1 MTLNELYDLAIKH
14 DYLDLQALIMFLVYE
29 KKVLKMEDDSSELDL
44 YFLEKHK
51 ERMNKELHAYK
62 AKLGME
68 YSPRVYKFIK
78 NDSNFMY
85 VFAKSLDQS
94 KFLISRQNYQ
104 WNEIKIVDEQKGM
117 DNGLTLKE
125 ITEGKEPTILGG
137 L

>member
-1 MTLNELYDLAIKH
+1 
-14 DYLDLQALIMFLVYE
+14 
-29 KKVLKMEDDSSELDL
+29 
-44 YFLEKHK
+44 
-51 ERMNKELHAYK
+51 MNKEINAYK